1 MGWIRF
7 ILHPAFPHTG
17 NPMEKDRFKKL
28 FPHLAEELDGN
39 ASKVVVEVEGKST
52 RKWVGFT
59 PDIVDYL
66 RRCETDEQ
74 GEEIIEYLKK
84 KGDINQDRA
93 LELMEQ
99 LREKGIR
106 SFGSRKGEGYY
117 HRDR

>member
-7 ILHPAFPHTG
+7 ILHPAFPHIG
-17 NPMEKDRFKKL
+17 NPMEKERFKKL

-39 ASKVVVEVEGKST
+39 ESKVVVEVEGKST
-52 RKWVGFT
+52 RKWVGFI

-74 GEEIIEYLKK
+74 GEEIIEYLEK

>member
-1 MGWIRF
+1 
-7 ILHPAFPHTG
+7 
-17 NPMEKDRFKKL
+17 MEKDRFKKL

-52 RKWVGFT
+52 RKGVGFT
-59 PDIVDYL
+59 PDILDYL

-106 SFGSRKGEGYY
+106 SFGGRKGEGYY

>member
-1 MGWIRF
+1 
-7 ILHPAFPHTG
+7 
-17 NPMEKDRFKKL
+17 MEKDRFKKL